1 MEGTPEEVM
10 DMQLWTRRR
19 LVVGFFSDYFSSL
32 RSLLG
37 NTCTE
42 EDWGGFACF
51 EAHLARIGN
60 FKVQ

>member
-1 MEGTPEEVM
+1 
-10 DMQLWTRRR
+10 
-19 LVVGFFSDYFSSL
+19 VGFFSDYFSSL

-42 EDWGGFACF
+42 ADWGGFACF

-60 FKVQ
+60 SKVQ